1 MIFQH
6 KATYFSYLFINKV
19 FKSKIKLKEVIYLR

>member
-6 KATYFSYLFINKV
+6 KATYFLYLFIDKE
-19 FKSKIKLKEVIYLR
+19 FKSKIKLKKIIFLR